1 MGREGPV
8 RIVTVAGELD
18 HESADGLRSALAR
31 SVDEGIERILVDFG
45 DLRFCD
51 STGLNLLLRARLD
64 AEAAGVS
71 LEIAGLQPVVSR
83 LFAVT
88 GVDTVLRIHSDLA
101 SALKASDAG
110 PGRTTATR
118 LLPRPPERCEA
129 RAVVRGPE
137 TDAWTAAGA
146 ERTRRLVLAGS
157 EGAVQRSRDFS
168 RSALLSWR
176 WLPAVDEEQLAVAE
190 DVLLMVSELITN
202 ACLHAPGGPGSCA
215 STGTAP
221 GCGWRSRTPARYRR
235 DCSCT
240 ATPRGPAGTACGWW
254 SGSPGPGARCPRA
267 RKLVW
272 LEVPS
277 PLDHRVRPN

>member
-1 MGREGPV
+1 MPRPAEQPRGGEEIGGEEADHGLRVAVGREGPV

-110 PGRTTATR
+110 PGPDDGDA
-118 LLPRPPERCEA
+118 PP
-129 RAVVRGPE
+129 
-137 TDAWTAAGA
+137 
-146 ERTRRLVLAGS
+146 S
-157 EGAVQRSRDFS
+157 
-168 RSALLSWR
+168 
-176 WLPAVDEEQLAVAE
+176 
-190 DVLLMVSELITN
+190 
-202 ACLHAPGGPGSCA
+202 A
-215 STGTAP
+215 STGA
-221 GCGWRSRTPARYRR
+221 
-235 DCSCT
+235 
-240 ATPRGPAGTACGWW
+240 
-254 SGSPGPGARCPRA
+254 
-267 RKLVW
+267 V
-272 LEVPS
+272 
-277 PLDHRVRPN
+277 